1 MFACFKTNG
10 YLKFLMDSLKLES
23 KNSASISVFYLITLV
38 GTSVDWH
45 ILDVSKLKISFTIS
59 SLHNS
64 ENQKGIVD
72 LSLHTFPIVSMLGWS
87 IQTNI
92 TKKYNHQVPLIFKR
106 HLGISKKRIRLKV
119 CSKADKEINYTWQNA
134 QFFTL
139 WEKESTY

>member
-38 GTSVDWH
+38 GTSVDLH

-72 LSLHTFPIVSMLGWS
+72 LSLHTFPIVSMLG
-87 IQTNI
+87 
-92 TKKYNHQVPLIFKR
+92 
-106 HLGISKKRIRLKV
+106 
-119 CSKADKEINYTWQNA
+119 
-134 QFFTL
+134 
-139 WEKESTY
+139 

>member
-10 YLKFLMDSLKLES
+10 YLKFLMDSIKLEP

-45 ILDVSKLKISFTIS
+45 ILDVSKPKISFTIS

-72 LSLHTFPIVSMLGWS
+72 LSLHTFPIVSMLG
-87 IQTNI
+87 
-92 TKKYNHQVPLIFKR
+92 
-106 HLGISKKRIRLKV
+106 
-119 CSKADKEINYTWQNA
+119 
-134 QFFTL
+134 
-139 WEKESTY
+139 